1 MDLEDIVMVI
11 DKPHFVVKL
20 HSTLLEVDLKE
31 GFRKDL
37 EALMEARPAIRESLG
52 LLFQTVVPLDV
63 KLRDIQSVD
72 IDKKGRV
79 KVAIPMRKD
88 ITIPLDE
95 VESRR
100 LINKLNELIPREKER
115 ALRDKEEAAKA
126 EKAFGSKRAITDR
139 ELARER
145 TEH

>member
-1 MDLEDIVMVI
+1 MTTEDIVMVI
-11 DKPHFVVKL
+11 DKPHFIVKL
-20 HSTLLEVDLKE
+20 HSTLLEVDMKE
-31 GFRKDL
+31 GIKKDL
-37 EALMEARPAIRESLG
+37 ESLMEAKPAIRESLG

-72 IDKKGRV
+72 LDKKGRL
-79 KVAIPMRKD
+79 KIAIPMRKD

-95 VESRR
+95 AESRR
-100 LINKLNELIPREKER
+100 LIDKLNELIPKEKER
-115 ALRDKEEAAKA
+115 AQRDKEEAAKA
-126 EKAFGSKRAITDR
+126 EKAFGSKRAVMDR

>member
-1 MDLEDIVMVI
+1 MAAEDIVMVI
-11 DKPHFVVKL
+11 DKPHFIVKL

-52 LLFQTVVPLDV
+52 LLFQTAVPLDV
-63 KLRDIQSVD
+63 KLRDIRSVD
-72 IDKKGRV
+72 VDKKGRV

-100 LINKLNELIPREKER
+100 LINKLNELIPKEKER
-115 ALRDKEEAAKA
+115 ALKDKEEAERA
-126 EKAFGSKRAITDR
+126 EKAFGPRRGGMDK
-139 ELARER
+139 ELARGR
-145 TEH
+145 AEH

>member
-1 MDLEDIVMVI
+1 MASEDVVMVI
-11 DKPHFVVKL
+11 DKPHFTVKV
-20 HSTLLEVDLKE
+20 HSTLLEVDVKE

-37 EALMEARPAIRESLG
+37 ESFIESRPALRESLG

-72 IDKKGRV
+72 LDKKGRL
-79 KVAIPMRKD
+79 KIAIPMRKD

-95 VESRR
+95 AESRR
-100 LINKLNELIPREKER
+100 LIDKLNELIPKEKER
-115 ALRDKEEAAKA
+115 AQRDKEEAAKA
-126 EKAFGSKRAITDR
+126 EKAFGSKRAVMDR